1 MNALLLS
8 LMEWAQAW
16 WNLNWPAMSSYVLP
30 VMMVGLVFLGPA
42 VCKVAARVGRSRA
55 PWFIK
60 STGLIAAGGAMIAGN
75 WVFYQCAG
83 KAFVWYIWLPDAL
96 FAIAMVVWLQ
106 TPMVHLRAGSAD
118 ALDSKIERHRPKGW
132 NSLIA
137 RWIPATGDHRVLLT
151 KR

>member
-1 MNALLLS
+1 MNVVVS
-8 LMEWAQAW
+8 IMDRAQAYLSVYW
-16 WNLNWPAMSSYVLP
+16 AAAASYVLP

-42 VCKVAARVGRSRA
+42 ICKVAAHMNRSRA

-60 STGLIAAGGAMIAGN
+60 STGLLAAVGAMIAGN
-75 WVFYQCAG
+75 WVFYQCVG

-96 FAIAMVVWLQ
+96 FLIAMIVWLR